1 VYASEVIER
10 NLDRERS
17 RLRTYLNDPK
27 FEFQRHTPAACQQA
41 REHFD
46 ALIDSEGKMKRDL
59 DRGEV
64 KWILNERALCRYDFT
79 YYATCNPPDAPILM
93 ADYTFCPI
101 GEVREGDFVIG
112 WSKKG
117 KDTRSKFNRNV
128 WRRSKVIAA
137 KRRQSPI
144 VRVQLRSGRVI
155 RCTPDHLW
163 ANGGTSRHGHVG
175 GKFPSEKFG
184 KPWITVKKKRSLRK
198 ICDPFLYS
206 ELSEDQKRAAWWL
219 AGIFDGEGTVGA
231 GSQLTIS
238 QYQVHNPDVHHEIGR
253 CLDLLGVEYSVT
265 EKSYCITGGWT
276 SRLKFLSSC
285 RPIRAPRLLDMV
297 SKTIHSTPD
306 RIEDVSFDGWGEVCS
321 LQTETGNYV
330 AWGYLSKNCYYYIET
345 PDNRLVLFEPTTP
358 QLIQTEVMAD
368 LEREGKAIE
377 ILNLKAR
384 QVGIT
389 TDAECRVAHR
399 VQFYS
404 NVNAVVASSNP
415 GKSALMADKMET
427 AWAEMPWYL
436 MPVKTRY
443 NVGKLIE
450 FGEQNSGVTIQSG
463 AAFHGIA
470 RGQTP
475 TVAHCSEVSEWNDPQ
490 NDIDN
495 AMLRAMHAN
504 PELFVAL
511 ESTAL
516 FMNDWWHNT
525 WKAAKA
531 GKNRFTPRFYG
542 WYIAKQL
549 YPTLTWLKKF
559 PLPANWIPSDRI
571 IRYAEKCRRAVL
583 ADPYLVNHLGSN
595 WQLPREQ
602 MWYYEFEYEAAK
614 LKHAVN
620 DFLREMCGDEN
631 EAWQVTG
638 ISILDPDLLQAHSE
652 GCKEPIGVYGFE
664 AREDVIRKEL
674 QVNPRDVDVNEPPVE
689 IECCWREGHEIE
701 GRLVPLRD
709 KSPKPIEEEAQL
721 VRLFVYEWPRVGH
734 QYGLA
739 LDSAEGIGA
748 DQTAIEC
755 FRRQTMT
762 EVSEQVAEFA
772 SNIANAVDA
781 VNLVMLIGALF
792 SPPDKFNNPRQC
804 KIIAERRSESDVT
817 QLQLRLHGWS
827 DFYQYLAIEDVR
839 LDPNREHRIGFMT
852 TAWSRRR
859 VLAWLL
865 YCLKSFL
872 IQINSPLLIHEL
884 KTLHRDIYEQKI
896 RAESGGYDDRVMAAA
911 ICWYT
916 VHELDERQSNY
927 QLIQMEQQANLSK
940 EYATYPQP
948 RQEEF
953 EGWQEREESGIF
965 VPSYSEDSMEVE

>member
-1 VYASEVIER
+1 VYCKEVIER
-10 NLDRERS
+10 RLDAERS
-17 RLRTYLNDPK
+17 RLRTYLNDPN

-79 YYATCNPPDAPILM
+79 YYAT
-93 ADYTFCPI
+93 
-101 GEVREGDFVIG
+101 R
-112 WSKKG
+112 
-117 KDTRSKFNRNV
+117 
-128 WRRSKVIAA
+128 
-137 KRRQSPI
+137 
-144 VRVQLRSGRVI
+144 
-155 RCTPDHLW
+155 
-163 ANGGTSRHGHVG
+163 
-175 GKFPSEKFG
+175 
-184 KPWITVKKKRSLRK
+184 
-198 ICDPFLYS
+198 
-206 ELSEDQKRAAWWL
+206 
-219 AGIFDGEGTVGA
+219 
-231 GSQLTIS
+231 
-238 QYQVHNPDVHHEIGR
+238 
-253 CLDLLGVEYSVT
+253 
-265 EKSYCITGGWT
+265 
-276 SRLKFLSSC
+276 
-285 RPIRAPRLLDMV
+285 
-297 SKTIHSTPD
+297 
-306 RIEDVSFDGWGEVCS
+306 
-321 LQTETGNYV
+321 
-330 AWGYLSKNCYYYIET
+330 YYFIET

-377 ILNLKAR
+377 IQNLKAR

-504 PELFVAL
+504 PELFVVL

-516 FMNDWWHNT
+516 YMNDWWHNN
-525 WKAAKA
+525 WEAALA

-542 WYIAKQL
+542 WYVAKEL
-549 YPTLTWLKKF
+549 YPTATWLKSR
-559 PLPANWIPSDRI
+559 PIPGDWVPSDRL

-583 ADPYLVNHLGSN
+583 ADPYLLKHLGSG

-602 MWYYEFEYEAAK
+602 MWFYSFEYEAAR

-620 DFLREMCGDEN
+620 DFLREMPCDSF
-631 EAWQVTG
+631 EAFQVTG
-638 ISILDPDLLQAHSE
+638 ISILDPDLLQAHAE
-652 GCKEPIGVYGFE
+652 GCKPPIGVYGFE

-674 QVNPRDVDVNEPPVE
+674 QVNLSEVDPNEPPIE

-701 GRLVPLRD
+701 GRLVPL
-709 KSPKPIEEEAQL
+709 KEKAPKPIKEEAKL
-721 VRLFVYEWPRVGH
+721 CRLYLYEWPRVGH

-739 LDSAEGIGA
+739 VDSSEGIGA
-748 DQTAIEC
+748 DQSAMEVL
-755 FRRQTMT
+755 RRQTMT

-772 SNIANAVDA
+772 SSLVNAVDIINMA
-781 VNLVMLIGALF
+781 MLLGALF
-792 SPPDKFNNPRQC
+792 SPPDKFGNLRQC
-804 KIIAERRSESDVT
+804 KVIAERRSESDVT

-827 DFYQYLAIEDVR
+827 EFYQYLAIEDVR
-839 LDPNREHRIGFMT
+839 LDPNRDHRIGFMT

-865 YCLKSFL
+865 FCLKAFK

-896 RAESGGYDDRVMAAA
+896 RAESGAFDDRVMSFGIA
-911 ICWYT
+911 WYT
-916 VHELDERQSNY
+916 LHELDERGVDF
-927 QLIQMEQQANLSK
+927 QLLQMEQQRTAPR
-940 EYATYPQP
+940 YATYPEP
-948 RQEEF
+948 PQEEF
-953 EGWQEREESGIF
+953 QEWNLESNGLF
-965 VPSYSEDSMEVE
+965 VPESAGIELDE